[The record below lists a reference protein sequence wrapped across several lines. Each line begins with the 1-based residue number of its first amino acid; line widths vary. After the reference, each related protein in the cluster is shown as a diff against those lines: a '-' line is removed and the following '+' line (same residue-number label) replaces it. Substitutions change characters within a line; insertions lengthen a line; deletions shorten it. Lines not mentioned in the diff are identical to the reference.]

1 MLAIAAVVS
10 ACGAPGDDSA
20 EWAGAPSSAS
30 AGPSIVGGLAN
41 DMSALGDAG
50 TDDPD
55 LGGLP
60 PELGLATSALS
71 SSGTTAAPAVV
82 YLIYADGKSV
92 SRSSPDP
99 CPGTPPKFVCQFA
112 TSLQACEEQI
122 QAYLDRWYA
131 GFNIVF
137 TLTKP
142 TSGPY
147 YTEVVS
153 SGGGAWCNAKDTV
166 GGIAPF
172 LCNDL
177 AGGVSY
183 TFAGG
188 RTAKETAVIIA
199 QEQAHLVG
207 LEHTASGKDVMYPT
221 ICSDCD
227 GFENLDNA
235 IQGDVCGRTKQ
246 NSYQMMLDRLGGWT
260 GGVKPTPFGCVADSS
275 APSVDIL
282 EPADGAQVP
291 STFTVRAQAS
301 DDCKIAKATIR
312 VTPMGL
318 QATSTSAPFQ
328 WTLTKIT
335 GRQTVTITV
344 SDPSGKSTTAQV
356 VVNAPSTGGSGSGA
370 ASSSGTGG
378 KTASGT
384 GGAAASNDSGGA
396 GASGQTGDG
405 AADAG
410 YVLGD
415 AAFSLHTQ
423 SPAGCE
429 VGGCE
434 LAGTSPGVGGVGSF
448 AGLLAVGLLSSWSLA
463 RRPPARR
470 ARRTPRA

>member
-1 MLAIAAVVS
+1 VVLAIAAVVS
-10 ACGAPGDDSA
+10 ACGAPGEDSA
-20 EWAGAPSSAS
+20 EWAGGSSSAS
-30 AGPSIVGGLAN
+30 GGPSIVGGLAN

-55 LGGLP
+55 RGGLP

-71 SSGTTAAPAVV
+71 STAAPAVV

-112 TSLQACEEQI
+112 SSLQTCEEQI

-131 GFNIVF
+131 AFNVVF
-137 TLTKP
+137 TLTRP

-172 LCNDL
+172 LCSDL

-227 GFENLDNA
+227 GFENLDNG

-246 NSYQMMLDRLGGWT
+246 NSYQMMMDRLGSWT

-282 EPADGAQVP
+282 EPSDGAQVP

-344 SDPSGKSTTAQV
+344 SDPSGKSSTAEV
-356 VVNAPSTGGSGSGA
+356 VVNAPSAGSSGSGG
-370 ASSSGTGG
+370 SSGTGG

-384 GGAAASNDSGGA
+384 GGASASSQGGD
-396 GASGQTGDG
+396 DG

-434 LAGTSPGVGGVGSF
+434 LAGTPPGVGSF
-448 AGLLAVGLLSSWSLA
+448 AGLLAVGLLSSWALA

-470 ARRTPRA
+470 SRDSSR

>member
-1 MLAIAAVVS
+1 
-10 ACGAPGDDSA
+10 
-20 EWAGAPSSAS
+20 
-30 AGPSIVGGLAN
+30 
-41 DMSALGDAG
+41 
-50 TDDPD
+50 
-55 LGGLP
+55 
-60 PELGLATSALS
+60 
-71 SSGTTAAPAVV
+71 
-82 YLIYADGKSV
+82 
-92 SRSSPDP
+92 
-99 CPGTPPKFVCQFA
+99 
-112 TSLQACEEQI
+112 LQSCEEQI

-131 GFNIVF
+131 AFNVVF

-153 SGGGAWCNAKDTV
+153 SGGGAWCNAKESV

-172 LCNDL
+172 LCSDL

-227 GFENLDNA
+227 GFENLDNG

-246 NSYQMMLDRLGGWT
+246 NSYQMMMDRLGGWT
-260 GGVKPTPFGCVADSS
+260 GGVKPTPFGCIADSS

-282 EPADGAQVP
+282 EPSDGAQVP

-301 DDCKIAKATIR
+301 DDCKIARATIR

-318 QATSTSAPFQ
+318 QATSTSTPFQ

-335 GRQTVTITV
+335 GRQTVSITV
-344 SDPSGKSTTAQV
+344 TDPSGKSSTAEV
-356 VVNAPSTGGSGSGA
+356 VVNAPPAGSSGSGG
-370 ASSSGTGG
+370 SSGTGG

-384 GGAAASNDSGGA
+384 GGATASSQGGGAAASGN
-396 GASGQTGDG
+396 

-434 LAGTSPGVGGVGSF
+434 LAGTPPGAGGVRSF

-470 ARRTPRA
+470 SRPRPRSR